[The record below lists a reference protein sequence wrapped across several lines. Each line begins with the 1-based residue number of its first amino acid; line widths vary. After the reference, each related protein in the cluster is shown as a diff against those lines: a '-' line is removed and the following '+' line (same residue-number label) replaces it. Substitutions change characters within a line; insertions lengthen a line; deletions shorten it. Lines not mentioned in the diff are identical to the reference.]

1 MPERLGLHRKGVE
14 GRQQRRG
21 YGRGRRMVGAL
32 LVTTPDGKTFAIGSG
47 LTDAL
52 RQTPPE
58 IGCIIT
64 YRYNGLTK
72 HGLPRFAR
80 FLRVHQTF

>member
-1 MPERLGLHRKGVE
+1 GKYQG
-14 GRQQRRG
+14 
-21 YGRGRRMVGAL
+21 MVGAL
-32 LVTTPDGKTFAIGSG
+32 VVKTADGNEFAIGSG

-52 RQTPPE
+52 RQTPPP
-58 IGCIIT
+58 IGSVIT

-80 FLRVHQTF
+80 FVRLRQAL